1 MATTLHGD
9 LMDWLKLLPGLG
21 TLLDRLLPD
30 PQAAADAKLKLM
42 TLAQSGELA
51 QLSADTEI
59 QKGQMAINLAD
70 AQSGSNYRGGWRPFL
85 GWTCGMALA
94 WDWVIKQIFV
104 TVWVLAGH
112 AVPVLPQLNMEQIF
126 GLITCLLGVGTMR
139 TFERLRGKA

>member
-1 MATTLHGD
+1 
-9 LMDWLKLLPGLG
+9 MDWLKLLPGLG

-85 GWTCGMALA
+85 GWTCGAALA

-112 AVPVLPQLNMEQIF
+112 AVPVLPQLNMEQII
-126 GLITCLLGVGTMR
+126 GLITCLLGIGTLR